1 LSHKQLLYIETLL
14 VENKMAT
21 ASFRICEEAIISIEN
36 SRGDLVALGELPFD
50 VIADVSNHVLAI
62 SAITEEDINTLSL
75 SSKIH
80 FDETFSSSNWQ
91 CNICQ
96 EKRLDTR
103 RNCGYLDYKNNPK
116 HFNESFKVHVGRDIY
131 THCPIFDINKDML
144 SDAIQ
149 SYNFYE
155 AKFLPDEGGLFDQT
169 RFFIMA
175 SQVIA
180 ELKGYDVHHFLDE
193 YEAAEQLFKHAEKH
207 YLSSKHLLKNK
218 ALKQSQW
225 LEINKNY
232 YEAKL
237 RFEHLNHYRGF
248 LTVSDDEKIAIIAPT
263 AGYVRYANS
272 SASKLEGELLFD
284 IIPSEAIRLTTN
296 VPLANI
302 EQLSQL
308 NVLNSDCVLNIASK
322 ETIASRFVT
331 KIWSTAINESK
342 QCQFTLG
349 QSLVVTPI
357 YQQNA
362 LTVNKKAVFE
372 FEDKNYIALKNQQ
385 KLTLVSIN
393 ILSSSANHYH
403 FTANADLAN
412 KSALISSV
420 SAVQGILL
428 NLGDE

>member
-1 LSHKQLLYIETLL
+1 MKLTLSQLL
-14 VENKMAT
+14 
-21 ASFRICEEAIISIEN
+21 
-36 SRGDLVALGELPFD
+36 
-50 VIADVSNHVLAI
+50 
-62 SAITEEDINTLSL
+62 LS
-75 SSKIH
+75 
-80 FDETFSSSNWQ
+80 
-91 CNICQ
+91 
-96 EKRLDTR
+96 
-103 RNCGYLDYKNNPK
+103 
-116 HFNESFKVHVGRDIY
+116 
-131 THCPIFDINKDML
+131 
-144 SDAIQ
+144 
-149 SYNFYE
+149 
-155 AKFLPDEGGLFDQT
+155 GGLFALAFSAQAQMPKQIDLNTLAGYQLAFDKIDSVNLVAGNNLLAKVGEKT
-169 RFFIMA
+169 GANFSVFLPFGVQQVNYLVTNGEKVEA
-175 SQVIA
+175 SQAIA

-193 YEAAEQLFKHAEKH
+193 YEAAEQLFKQAEKQ
-207 YLSSKHLLKNK
+207 YLSSKILFKNK

-225 LEINKNY
+225 LEVNKNY

-248 LTVSDDEKIAIIAPT
+248 LTVNEHEKIVIIAPT
-263 AGYVRYANS
+263 AGYVRHANS

-357 YQQNA
+357 YQQKA

-372 FEDKNYIALKNQQ
+372 FEDKNYIALKDQQ